1 MMNIENIRDTLER
14 SPRLWF
20 TSKMNMIQQIG
31 GMRHAT
37 LTEKESIVDYQDRL
51 AKIITKT
58 TENEYSQTVKE
69 YYRDSRR
76 RIIIESTVEELNQD
90 TSTEMSESEFERLFA
105 KDGALRPISCDALVK
120 IENNLENQNIL
131 EFKAMPEK
139 LENNGNAEIGSNLIF
154 SLCSEDT
161 LKINALSSQ
170 ALSPNKDALVVTDME
185 MIIHLAEKKGFN
197 F

>member
-1 MMNIENIRDTLER
+1 MNIENIRDTLER

-20 TSKMNMIQQIG
+20 ISKMNVIQQIG

-58 TENEYSQTVKE
+58 TEEEYSQTVKE
-69 YYRDSRR
+69 YYRDGRR
-76 RIIIESTVEELNQD
+76 RVIIESTVYELNQD
-90 TSTEMSESEFERLFA
+90 TSAEVPEYEFERLFA
-105 KDGALRPISCDALVK
+105 KDGALRPISRDALVEIK
-120 IENNLENQNIL
+120 NIPENQNVL
-131 EFKAMPEK
+131 GFKAVPEK
-139 LENNGNAEIGSNLIF
+139 QENNGNAEICSNLIF

-170 ALSPNKDALVVTDME
+170 ALSPDKDALVVTDME
-185 MIIHLAEKKGFN
+185 IIIHLSEKQELKF
-197 F
+197 